1 MITPSYSHRLPLVLS
16 DLILVSKMRMK
27 TLAMTMEGLMLV
39 VRVSLRG
46 VMVAMMRGMGVTQQ
60 TESHPRVT

>member
-39 VRVSLRG
+39 VRVGLRG